1 MTRLD
6 GHNTESVS
14 RRPDTDGPE
23 MLLLEPR
30 EVPLGGVRGIQ
41 VHRLL
46 PQRALPMVG
55 AWCFFDRF
63 DEQALMRVLPHPHT
77 GLQTVTWP
85 LVGDIRHRDSVG
97 SDVTLRPGELNLM
110 TSGRGVSHSEFS
122 IGEEPGPLEGLQ
134 FWVALPPEAAA
145 GEAAFETHADLPVFT
160 DGALRATVFLGELG
174 GVRSPATTHTP
185 IVGADARLPDAAS
198 ATIPL
203 LPGFE
208 YAIAV
213 LSGALR
219 VGDALLTSGPMLYL
233 GLDREHVTVQAEGD
247 ARFILLG
254 GEPFAEDLIMWWNF
268 VGRSHDDIVSA
279 RDDWEAQ
286 AGRFGHVEGHAG
298 ARIPAPP
305 LPNVRLTPR
314 RRRRPRAVDPV

>member
-14 RRPDTDGPE
+14 RRPDADGPE

-63 DEQALMRVLPHPHT
+63 DERALMRVLPHPHT

-122 IGEEPGPLEGLQ
+122 IGETPGPLEGLQ
-134 FWVALPPEAAA
+134 FWVALPPDAAA

-160 DGALRATVFLGELG
+160 DGALQATVFLGGLG

-185 IVGADARLPDAAS
+185 IVGADARLSDAAS

-233 GLDREHVTVQAEGD
+233 GLGRDHVTVSAEGD
-247 ARFILLG
+247 VRFILLG

-286 AGRFGHVEGHAG
+286 AGRFGRVEGHAG

-314 RRRRPRAVDPV
+314 RRRRPRFL